1 MAALQGTILASK
13 IVPTDSLDDY
23 ATHEDKYGRGGHRSV
38 DTLEERDNITAP
50 RRKEGMTVYV
60 KENKTKYILESGIE
74 NVNWKVDSSGDSSP
88 SSLTVDTLKT
98 ILKELEDGT
107 ISSKEYIVLVNR
119 EDDKVSVLSLNTL
132 LDTLISSVG
141 PSNGGGS
148 SFTIEDKTKLDGIEE
163 EATKNKTDGFL
174 LSRSNHT
181 GTIPMSV
188 VENLDQVLANISLG
202 GMTSAELLRIE
213 DIESDI
219 TKKADLDSSGKIPA
233 SQLPDI
239 ASGRKI
245 KVNSEADRLT
255 VSIYPDL
262 TIAYQMDDG
271 TSWVINANDDPSNI
285 DNWTKLG
292 SALISQV
299 SSFNGRT
306 GNVSPETGDY
316 TSDMITETD
325 EKQFASKDEKISW
338 NNRLTDADKNGKL
351 YGRKNGE
358 WVEIVSSGANP
369 NGAINANEKEF
380 MLSRSNHTGLQSM
393 DTISGLAES
402 LLGKADINTV
412 YAEPISTN
420 YTTRNETLEASK
432 TIKYPLNGIN
442 NNYALHAFALKEL
455 PVGSEVFLLNTALM
469 DSGYYGVKIPRI
481 NNIQLSF
488 LSGASEPFKRMTTYN
503 QHGQTV
509 SATTEYSTGYVAWK
523 IFAAGDAP
531 TSDSDCWASSR
542 APTPS
547 DPQTI
552 TFTSPGVFS
561 VSRYKIR
568 SRSSS
573 VASAKTWR
581 LEGRAGNS
589 GNWELI
595 HEVVNDTRNAP
606 NLDRV
611 FDIPKENRK
620 ACDQHRLVIFDRNGT
635 EPYTVLSR
643 LIIYQELPKF
653 MIEDGVNKYRSTST
667 GFSLSYTPMTKHSEH
682 NQVVSATSEYSATH
696 VVWKALLAGDSISS
710 GSDCWASIAAPT
722 ALAPQII
729 TIDFGQPK
737 KIYSYSIINRWDAVN
752 NAVGIASP
760 SSWAI
765 EVRNN
770 LLDDWI
776 SIDNIQGDK
785 DNNFLSVRK
794 FSIAEEKRGEWRY
807 FRIVI
812 KDRNGTAPFTCISR
826 LRIYGDLIG
835 EELELV
841 PNVITKNDIT
851 VNGTSSDVFIS
862 KQKLS
867 TLSNPYIITDE
878 PSAVKLT
885 IDSEK
890 EYEYSN
896 NVKIALANT
905 YIKFTATEGGKYKFC
920 YQEPAPV
927 IT

>member
-1 MAALQGTILASK
+1 MAALQGTILASR
-13 IVPTDSLDDY
+13 IVPTDSLDTY

-38 DTLEERDNITAP
+38 DTLEERDNITTP

-60 KENKTKYILESGIE
+60 KENKTKYILENGIE
-74 NVNWKVDSSGDSSP
+74 NINWKVDSSGDSSP
-88 SSLTVDTLKT
+88 NSLTVDTLKT

-107 ISSKEYIVLVNR
+107 VSSKEYIVLVNR

-132 LDTLISSVG
+132 LETLISSVG

-148 SFTIEDKTKLDGIEE
+148 SFTIEDKTKLDSIEA

-271 TSWVINANDDPSNI
+271 SSWVINGNDDPSNI

-306 GNVSPETGDY
+306 GNVTPESGDY

-325 EKQFASKDEKISW
+325 GKQFASKYEKISW
-338 NNRLTDADKNGKL
+338 NNRLTDADRNGKL

-358 WVEIVSSGANP
+358 WAEIVSAGANP
-369 NGAINANEKEF
+369 DGAINADEKEF

-402 LLGKADINTV
+402 LSAKADINTV
-412 YAEPISTN
+412 YAEPMSTN
-420 YTTRNETLEASK
+420 YTTRNEIVENSK
-432 TIKYPLNGIN
+432 TIRYPLNGVN

-455 PVGSEVFLLNTALM
+455 PIGSEVFLLNTALM

-481 NNIQLSF
+481 SNIQLSF
-488 LSGASEPFKRMTTYN
+488 LSGTPEPLKRMTTHN
-503 QHGQTV
+503 QYGQTV
-509 SATTEYSTGYVAWK
+509 SATTEYNATYTAWK

-531 TSDSDCWASSR
+531 TAVDDCWASSR

-547 DPQTI
+547 DPQII
-552 TFTSPGVFS
+552 TFTSPNVFS
-561 VSRYKIR
+561 MSKYKIR
-568 SRSSS
+568 SRNVS
-573 VASAKTWR
+573 VASIKTWKI
-581 LEGRAGNS
+581 EGRVGSS

-595 HEVVNDTRNAP
+595 HEVVNDTRNGP
-606 NLDRV
+606 LLDRV

-620 ACDQHRLVIFDRNGT
+620 ACDQHRLVILDRNGT

-643 LIIYQELPKF
+643 LIIYQEPSKF

-667 GFSLSYTPMTKHSEH
+667 GYSLSYTPMTKHSEH
-682 NQVVSATSEYSATH
+682 NQVVSATSEYNANY
-696 VVWKALLAGDSISS
+696 VVWKALLAGDATSS
-710 GSDCWASIAAPT
+710 NIDCWTSIAAPT

-737 KIYSYSIINRWDAVN
+737 KIYSYSIVNRFDSTNGTAE
-752 NAVGIASP
+752 IASP
-760 SSWAI
+760 NSWSI

-776 SIDNIQGDK
+776 VIDNIQGDK
-785 DNNFLSVRK
+785 DNNSLSVRK

-812 KDRNGTAPFTCISR
+812 KGRNNTAPYTCISR

-878 PSAVKLT
+878 PSAIKLT

-905 YIKFTATEGGKYKFC
+905 YIKFTTTESGKYKFC
-920 YQEPAPV
+920 YQEPAPK
-927 IT
+927 

>member
-1 MAALQGTILASK
+1 MAKLQGTILASK
-13 IVPTDSLDDY
+13 IVPTDSLDTY
-23 ATHEDKYGRGGHRSV
+23 ATHDDTYGRGGHRSV
-38 DTLEERDNITAP
+38 DTLEERDNITTP

-60 KENKTKYILESGIE
+60 KENKTKYILDGGID
-74 NVNWKVDSSGDSSP
+74 NANWKVDSS
-88 SSLTVDTLKT
+88 
-98 ILKELEDGT
+98 
-107 ISSKEYIVLVNR
+107 
-119 EDDKVSVLSLNTL
+119 
-132 LDTLISSVG
+132 
-141 PSNGGGS
+141 
-148 SFTIEDKTKLDGIEE
+148 
-163 EATKNKTDGFL
+163 
-174 LSRSNHT
+174 
-181 GTIPMSV
+181 
-188 VENLDQVLANISLG
+188 SLG

-219 TKKADLDSSGKIPA
+219 AKKADLDSSGKLLA

-255 VSIYPDL
+255 ISIYPDL

-271 TSWVINANDDPSNI
+271 SSWVINANDDPSNI

-306 GNVSPETGDY
+306 GNVSPEPGDY

-325 EKQFASKDEKISW
+325 GKQFASKDEKISW

-358 WVEIVSSGANP
+358 WAEIVSSGANLG
-369 NGAINANEKEF
+369 GAINADEKEF

-412 YAEPISTN
+412 YAEPMSTN
-420 YTTRNETLEASK
+420 YTTRNETLNASK
-432 TIKYPLNGIN
+432 TIKYPLNGVN

-455 PVGSEVFLLNTALM
+455 PVSSEVFLLNTTLM
-469 DSGYYGVKIPRI
+469 GSGYYGVKIPRI
-481 NNIQLSF
+481 NNIQLS
-488 LSGASEPFKRMTTYN
+488 LSSGSPEPFKRMTTHN

-509 SATTEYSTGYVAWK
+509 SATTEYNADYAAWK
-523 IFAAGDAP
+523 IFSAGDTP
-531 TSDSDCWASSR
+531 VSYEDCWVASR
-542 APTPS
+542 AATPS
-547 DPQTI
+547 DPQII
-552 TFTSPGVFS
+552 TFTSPNVFTM
-561 VSRYKIR
+561 SRYKIR
-568 SRSSS
+568 NRNHSIVTSI
-573 VASAKTWR
+573 KTWKI
-581 LEGRAGNS
+581 EGRVGSS

-595 HEVVNDTRNAP
+595 HEVVNDTRNEP

-635 EPYTVLSR
+635 EPYTAVAR
-643 LIIYQELPKF
+643 LRIYQEPTKF

-667 GFSLSYTPMTKHSEH
+667 GYSLSYTPMTKHSEH
-682 NQVVSATSEYSATH
+682 NQVVSATSEYNATY
-696 VVWKALLAGDSISS
+696 VAWKVLLAVEPASNVE
-710 GSDCWASIAAPT
+710 DCWASIAAPT

-729 TIDFGQPK
+729 NIDFGQPK
-737 KIYSYSIINRWDAVN
+737 KIYSYSIVNRWDSANNVN
-752 NAVGIASP
+752 NIASP
-760 SSWAI
+760 SSWSI

-776 SIDNIQGDK
+776 TIDNIQGDK
-785 DNNFLSVRK
+785 DSNSLSVRN
-794 FSIAEEKRGEWRY
+794 FSIPEESRGEWRY

-812 KDRNGTAPFTCISR
+812 KDRNGANPLTCISR
-826 LRIYGDLIG
+826 LRIYGGLIG
-835 EELELV
+835 KELELV
-841 PNVITKNDIT
+841 PNVTTKNDIT
-851 VNGTSSDVFIS
+851 VNGTSDNVIIT
-862 KQKLS
+862 KEKLS

-878 PSAVKLT
+878 PLAIRLT
-885 IDSEK
+885 IDSER

-905 YIKFTATEGGKYKFC
+905 YIKFTATESGKYKFC

>member
-13 IVPTDSLDDY
+13 IVPTDSLDTY
-23 ATHEDKYGRGGHRSV
+23 ATHDDKYGRGGHRSV
-38 DTLEERDNITAP
+38 NTLEERDNITTP

-60 KENKTKYILESGIE
+60 KENKTKYILENGIE
-74 NVNWKVDSSGDSSP
+74 NANWKVDSSGDSSP
-88 SSLTVDTLKT
+88 STLTVDSLKA
-98 ILKELEDGT
+98 ILKGLQDGT

-141 PSNGGGS
+141 PSGGGGS
-148 SFTIEDKTKLDGIEE
+148 SFTIEDKTKLDGIEA

-188 VENLDQVLANISLG
+188 VENLEQVLANISLG

-271 TSWVINANDDPSNI
+271 SSWVINANDDPSNI
-285 DNWTKLG
+285 ANWTKLG

-316 TSDMITETD
+316 TSDMIAETD
-325 EKQFASKDEKISW
+325 GKQFVSKSEKISW

-358 WVEIVSSGANP
+358 WIEIVSSGSNLG
-369 NGAINANEKEF
+369 GAINADEKEF

-393 DTISGLAES
+393 NTISGLAES

-412 YAEPISTN
+412 YAEPMSTN
-420 YTTRNETLEASK
+420 YTTRNKTLEASK

-455 PVGSEVFLLNTALM
+455 PVVPEVFLLNTALM

-481 NNIQLSF
+481 NNIQLS
-488 LSGASEPFKRMTTYN
+488 LPSTNPEPLKRMTTHN

-509 SATTEYSTGYVAWK
+509 SATTEHNADYVAWK

-531 TSDSDCWASSR
+531 TATDDCWASSR
-542 APTPS
+542 VPTPS
-547 DPQTI
+547 DPQII
-552 TFTSPGVFS
+552 TFTSPNVFS
-561 VSRYKIR
+561 MSKYKIR
-568 SRSSS
+568 SRDVA
-573 VASAKTWR
+573 VASIKTWKI
-581 LEGRAGNS
+581 EGRVGNS

-595 HEVVNDTRNAP
+595 HEVVNDTRNGP
-606 NLDRV
+606 LLDRV

-643 LIIYQELPKF
+643 LIIYQEPSKF

-682 NQVVSATSEYSATH
+682 NQVVSATSEYDATY
-696 VVWKALLAGDSISS
+696 VVWKTLLSGDSTSNI
-710 GSDCWASIAAPT
+710 DCWASIAAPT

-729 TIDFGQPK
+729 NIDLGQPK
-737 KIYSYSIINRWDAVN
+737 KIYSYSIVNRFDSGN
-752 NAVGIASP
+752 NTSNISSP
-760 SSWAI
+760 SSWSI

-776 SIDNIQGDK
+776 TIDNIQGDK
-785 DNNFLSVRK
+785 DSNSVSVRK

-812 KDRNGTAPFTCISR
+812 KDRNSTAPYTCISR

-851 VNGTSSDVFIS
+851 VNGTSDSVIIT

-867 TLSNPYIITDE
+867 TLSNPYIITNE
-878 PSAVKLT
+878 PSAIKLT
-885 IDSEK
+885 MDSER

-905 YIKFTATEGGKYKFC
+905 YIKFTATESGNYKFC

-927 IT
+927 IP

>member
-1 MAALQGTILASK
+1 MYFTNGNYIMGGNFKIKKQAPMDDRMIVSKKIDLQNPNLFDGFTYNGMIVSVVDDTINNGLYRLEDKSTLTWK
-13 IVPTDSLDDY
+13 KEGGDVDLTNYYTKSETYNKGETDSLI
-23 ATHEDKYGRGGHRSV
+23 ATKQAKLVSGTNIKTINGQSV
-38 DTLEERDNITAP
+38 L
-50 RRKEGMTVYV
+50 G
-60 KENKTKYILESGIE
+60 
-74 NVNWKVDSSGDSSP
+74 SGD
-88 SSLTVDTLKT
+88 
-98 ILKELEDGT
+98 LEIT
-107 ISSKEYIVLVNR
+107 
-119 EDDKVSVLSLNTL
+119 
-132 LDTLISSVG
+132 
-141 PSNGGGS
+141 GGGS
-148 SFTIEDKTKLDGIEE
+148 GGSGLSIEDKTKLEGIEE

-188 VENLDQVLANISLG
+188 VENLEQVLANISLG

-213 DIESDI
+213 SIESNI

-255 VSIYPDL
+255 VSTYPDL

-271 TSWVINANDDPSNI
+271 SSWVINGNDDPSNI

-306 GNVSPETGDY
+306 GNVSPESGDY
-316 TSDMITETD
+316 TSGMITETD
-325 EKQFASKDEKISW
+325 EKQFASKNEKISW
-338 NNRLTDADKNGKL
+338 NNRLTDADRNGKL

-358 WVEIVSSGANP
+358 WAEIVSAGANP
-369 NGAINANEKEF
+369 DGAINANEKEF

-393 DTISGLAES
+393 DTISGLAKS

-412 YAEPISTN
+412 YAEPMSTN

-455 PVGSEVFLLNTALM
+455 PVGSEVFSLNTVLM
-469 DSGYYGVKIPRI
+469 NSGYYGVKIPRI
-481 NNIQLSF
+481 DNIQLSF
-488 LSGASEPFKRMTTYN
+488 SSGSSEPFKRMTTHN

-509 SATTEYSTGYVAWK
+509 SATTEYNADYVAWK
-523 IFAAGDAP
+523 IFSAGDTP
-531 TSDSDCWASSR
+531 TSDSDAWASSR

-561 VSRYKIR
+561 ISRYKIINR
-568 SRSSS
+568 NSY
-573 VASAKTWR
+573 VASIKTWKI
-581 LEGRAGNS
+581 EGRVGSS

-595 HEVVNDTRNAP
+595 HEVVNDTRNGP
-606 NLDRV
+606 LLDRV

-643 LIIYQELPKF
+643 LIIYQEPSKF

-667 GFSLSYTPMTKHSEH
+667 GYSLSYTPMTKYSEH
-682 NQVVSATSEYSATH
+682 NQVVSATSEYSAAY
-696 VVWKALLAGDSISS
+696 VVWRALLAGGATSNSA
-710 GSDCWASIAAPT
+710 DCWASIAAPT
-722 ALAPQII
+722 ALSPQII

-737 KIYSYSIINRWDAVN
+737 KIYSYSIVNRFDASN
-752 NAVGIASP
+752 SATLIASP
-760 SSWAI
+760 SSWSI

-776 SIDNIQGDK
+776 VIDNVQGDE
-785 DNNFLSVRK
+785 DSNSLSVRK
-794 FSIAEEKRGEWRY
+794 FNIAEKKRGEWRY

-812 KDRNGTAPFTCISR
+812 KDRNVTESYTCISR
-826 LRIYGDLIG
+826 LRIYGGLIG

-851 VNGTSSDVFIS
+851 VNGTSNSVIIT

-867 TLSNPYIITDE
+867 TLSNPYIITDK
-878 PSAVKLT
+878 PAAVELT
-885 IDSEK
+885 MDSEK

-905 YIKFTATEGGKYKFC
+905 YIKFTATESGKYKFC